1 MRHLIKFYLPIICI
15 LLSCTNAIA
24 HGENKME
31 LKNLYEKDDVESAIS
46 LEGQAFKLGG
56 LFGGYSNILI
66 FPVPQDNAVGTNYMG
81 KGITIISFPNGKI
94 DYDRYFRNVDDIEGS
109 GKYMPPISSELI
121 GFGQVRVF
129 NLFDFK
135 KKIHREYHIVF
146 PFTKYIENIA
156 VADAGRR
163 RLIFEIESQ
172 KENAKDPFDV
182 NKSLLLVDLSGN
194 TAELIKELHK
204 EPGTIWITTK
214 DRVILYRIIE
224 RELIVLDMNLE
235 PAHHPLED
243 VVRKHKDQLN
253 PVKDGIGF
261 SRIKVHPYLPFAIL
275 HGGDKGSTYIGWAT
289 DRNSEPHLLLRRTK
303 EFSFSPDGKWV
314 VYTQNFGQD
323 KKRTYIMP
331 VSEKYPHYLGSPIL
345 ISKKTFKSGF
355 GAWTTN
361 PTGYVGTWLDEIYH
375 WDLENRDFP
384 GKGKMSFHDYIVQ
397 EDLKK
402 LTREKR
408 QGLGN

>member
-1 MRHLIKFYLPIICI
+1 M
-15 LLSCTNAIA
+15 
-24 HGENKME
+24 
-31 LKNLYEKDDVESAIS
+31 YEKGDVESAVSI
-46 LEGQAFKLGG
+46 EAQTFKLGG

-66 FPVPQDNAVGTNYMG
+66 FPVSQGNAVGTNYMG
-81 KGITIISFPNGKI
+81 KGITIISFPKGKI

-109 GKYMPPISSELI
+109 GKYMQPISSDLI
-121 GFGQVRVF
+121 GFSQVRVF
-129 NLFDFK
+129 YLFDFK

-146 PFTKYIENIA
+146 PFSKYIENIA
-156 VADAGRR
+156 VADASRR
-163 RLIFEIESQ
+163 HFIFEIESQ
-172 KENAKDPFDV
+172 KENPKNSFDV
-182 NKSLLLVDLSGN
+182 DYFLQLVDLSN
-194 TAELIKELHK
+194 DTPKLLKEIKE

-243 VVRKHKDQLN
+243 VVRKYKDQLN

-275 HGGDKGSTYIGWAT
+275 HGGDKGSTFIGWAT

-314 VYTQNFGQD
+314 VYTQNFGLD
-323 KKRTYIMP
+323 EKRTYIMP

-345 ISKKTFKSGF
+345 LLKKSFKVGF

-361 PTGYVGTWLDEIYH
+361 PTGYVGTCLDEIYH
-375 WDLENRDFP
+375 WDLENQDFP
-384 GKGKMSFHDYIVQ
+384 GKDKMSFHDYIVQ

-408 QGLGN
+408 QGLGK